1 METIE
6 HSQRDQEQFNRL
18 ALQLQM
24 DSMPTGASAAEC
36 EDCGEEIPKGRQ
48 KAAPGCTRCIGCQD
62 RYERNQ
68 RRER

>member
-24 DSMPTGASAAEC
+24 DSMPTGESAAEC
-36 EDCGEEIPKGRQ
+36 EDCSEEIPKERQ
-48 KAAPGCTRCIGCQD
+48 KAAPGCTRCITCQGS
-62 RYERNQ
+62 YERNQ
-68 RRER
+68 RGVR